1 MELGVFRDG
10 IPWIIRNIT
19 MSSPCGEPAWTE
31 QLAAELGRTL
41 KYFRDSHREDTT
53 IDGVPV
59 SFVGGAA
66 RYAVMAGE
74 ITASTGHA
82 VSMPPLRL
90 KVTPEQDTAAFA
102 SNIGLVLKD
111 VAA

>member
-1 MELGVFRDG
+1 
-10 IPWIIRNIT
+10 
-19 MSSPCGEPAWTE
+19 
-31 QLAAELGRTL
+31 
-41 KYFRDSHREDTT
+41 
-53 IDGVPV
+53 
-59 SFVGGAA
+59 
-66 RYAVMAGE
+66 VMAGE

-111 VAA
+111 LAA